1 MADDTT
7 SGEPTSTT
15 VEVISAEQFTE
26 LTNAIVTA
34 ITGLGTK
41 LTNIETAISGLE
53 TKLTDIETSLNTKL
67 TDIETKLV
75 AVKGE
80 LAEIGF
86 KLETDITD
94 KDELNMEYNTKIG
107 VRSIGYTL
115 ASYHEAYLKR
125 IKEAESEESGGES
138 SGPSSPPASSDN
150 IAAVNDAIIE
160 KTEAVFEGDEDRGTG
175 IASYNYGIDE
185 TNRIMFQ
192 RKNDFVLNRYGLPFD
207 FTRYFVD
214 EFVVNSTIEIH
225 EYALLPF
232 ESTIKTSTSDDSD
245 QVERMKTWKD
255 YRIIQTVVIITN
267 KLSNES
273 YVYLPIESDVSH
285 LVADVFK
292 DPKKAMDYVVSK
304 YQEIIEEQHIGIAF
318 VPVQSIQRGIY
329 NEEYRTA
336 AKSQTPVREYT

>member
-1 MADDTT
+1 MADP
-7 SGEPTSTT
+7 E
-15 VEVISAEQFTE
+15 SAESSASGPTVSVMSSAQVTE
-26 LTNAIVTA
+26 L
-34 ITGLGTK
+34 ITSLV
-41 LTNIETAISGLE
+41 TAISGLE
-53 TKLTDIETSLNTKL
+53 QKLSNIETELHGINQVLFGHLPVLSN
-67 TDIETKLV
+67 IERRVIESGVTVSHALH
-75 AVKGE
+75 
-80 LAEIGF
+80 EISDQ
-86 KLETDITD
+86 LETDITD
-94 KDELNMEYNTKIG
+94 KDDLNMEYNTKIG

-125 IKEAESEESGGES
+125 IKESESDGES
-138 SGPSSPPASSDN
+138 SEPSSPPPSADN

-175 IASYNYGIDE
+175 ITSYNYGIDE

-214 EFVVNSTIEIH
+214 KFVVNSSIEIH

-232 ESTIKTSTSDDSD
+232 ESTVKTSTTDDSD

-304 YQEIIEEQHIGIAF
+304 YQDIIKEQHIGIAF

-336 AKSQTPVREYT
+336 AKSQAPVREYT